1 MQWGKKIKNIYNSF
15 MNSALQE
22 NCGILNVGQQAKR
35 RTKSLREFTFLLT
48 THNLKEK
55 EMKKINMFL
64 VLFVALTITMPASL
78 TFAAAKTTTENA
90 VTLSEKVNIN
100 TSSEEALTTVPGI
113 GPKTAQNIYA
123 YKKQNGNFNTIDDL
137 LNVKGIGEKSLKKM
151 KPYLT
156 I

>member
-1 MQWGKKIKNIYNSF
+1 
-15 MNSALQE
+15 
-22 NCGILNVGQQAKR
+22 
-35 RTKSLREFTFLLT
+35 
-48 THNLKEK
+48 
-55 EMKKINMFL
+55 MKKMNMFL

-78 TFAAAKTTTENA
+78 AFAAAKTTTENT

-100 TSSEEALTTVPGI
+100 TSSEESLTTVPGI